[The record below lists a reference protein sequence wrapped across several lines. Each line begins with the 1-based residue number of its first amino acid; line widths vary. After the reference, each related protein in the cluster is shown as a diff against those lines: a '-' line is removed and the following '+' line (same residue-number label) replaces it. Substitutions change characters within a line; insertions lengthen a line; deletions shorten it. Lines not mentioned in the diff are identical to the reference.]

1 MRISAMGFKWWV
13 LFITPNKEIEHSVGF
28 EGLPNVASLVEILN
42 ELNTDVNV
50 EFSVPVDEL
59 HVMIIQNE
67 EYLEIFG
74 DLDLEEITNVHH

>member
-1 MRISAMGFKWWV
+1 
-13 LFITPNKEIEHSVGF
+13 VGF